1 MPDIVKQNGKLYTFG
16 CSLTRYHWPTWADIL
31 GQSFEN
37 GFENWAN
44 RGAGNRQILERLTE
58 CFVKTNFQPND
69 VIAVQWTDHHRF
81 DYHKWDP
88 KMTESW
94 YPGGNVFTNTHA
106 DQLKFHVIDKVWNE
120 YSFMMHTFNYIYLAK
135 KLVKGV
141 NARVIFILGTDMREQ
156 VQTLRGDRNLLDIYQ
171 DLFRD
176 NIFVEG
182 DLFNYVVEKYDT
194 RLKFKHAI
202 PGQLDDEKVL
212 DQHPTPVMYYQYLRD
227 KIQPKLRGVQIDHDF
242 AVKMEEA
249 VRSQDD
255 YNKIGQAI
263 TDAGYGPNTYYVRGL

>member
-1 MPDIVKQNGKLYTFG
+1 MPNIKQQQGTLYTFG

-37 GFENWAN
+37 GFRNWAN

-58 CFVKTNFQPND
+58 CFTKTHFQAND
-69 VIAVQWTDHHRF
+69 VIIVQWTDHHRF
-81 DYHKWDP
+81 DFHKWDQD
-88 KMTESW
+88 MTESW
-94 YPGGNVFTNTHA
+94 YPGGNVFTNTHS

-120 YSFMMHTFNYIYLAK
+120 YSFMIHTFNYITLAK
-135 KLVKGV
+135 ALVKGCPAKV
-141 NARVIFILGTDMREQ
+141 LFILGQDMREQ
-156 VQTLRGDRNLLDIYQ
+156 VQTLRGDKNLLDIYEN
-171 DLFRD
+171 LFRD

-194 RLKFKHAI
+194 RLKFKHTI

-212 DQHPTPVMYYQYLRD
+212 DQHPTPVMHYQFLRD
-227 KIQPKLRGVQIDHDF
+227 KVQPKLGGIQIDHDF

-249 VRSQDD
+249 VRGCDD
-255 YNKIGQAI
+255 YNNIGQAI
-263 TDAGYGPNTYYVRGL
+263 QDAGYGPNTYYVRGL

>member
-1 MPDIVKQNGKLYTFG
+1 MPNIKQQQGTLYTFG

-37 GFENWAN
+37 GFRNWAN

-58 CFVKTNFQPND
+58 CFTKTHFQAND
-69 VIAVQWTDHHRF
+69 VIIVQWTDHHRF
-81 DYHKWDP
+81 DFHKWDQD
-88 KMTESW
+88 MTESW
-94 YPGGNVFTNTHA
+94 YPGGNVFTNTHS

-120 YSFMMHTFNYIYLAK
+120 YSFMMHTFNYITLAK
-135 KLVKGV
+135 ALVKGCPAKV
-141 NARVIFILGTDMREQ
+141 LFILGQDMREQ
-156 VQTLRGDRNLLDIYQ
+156 VQTLRGDKNLLDIYEN
-171 DLFRD
+171 LFRD

-194 RLKFKHAI
+194 RLKFKHTI

-212 DQHPTPVMYYQYLRD
+212 DQHPTPVMHYQFLRD
-227 KIQPKLRGVQIDHDF
+227 KVQPKLGGIQIDHDF

-249 VRSQDD
+249 VRGCDD
-255 YNKIGQAI
+255 YNNIGQAI
-263 TDAGYGPNTYYVRGL
+263 QNAGYGPNTYYVRGL

>member
-1 MPDIVKQNGKLYTFG
+1 MPNIKQQQGTLYTFG

-37 GFENWAN
+37 GFRNWAN

-58 CFVKTNFQPND
+58 CFTKTHFQAND
-69 VIAVQWTDHHRF
+69 VIIVQWTDHHRF
-81 DYHKWDP
+81 DFHKWDQD
-88 KMTESW
+88 MTESW
-94 YPGGNVFTNTHA
+94 YPGGNVFTNTHS

-120 YSFMMHTFNYIYLAK
+120 YSFMMHTFNYITLAK
-135 KLVKGV
+135 ALVKGCPAKV
-141 NARVIFILGTDMREQ
+141 LFILGQDMREQ
-156 VQTLRGDRNLLDIYQ
+156 VQTLRGDKNLLDIYEN
-171 DLFRD
+171 LFRD

-194 RLKFKHAI
+194 RLKFKHTI

-212 DQHPTPVMYYQYLRD
+212 DQHPTPVMHYQFLRD
-227 KIQPKLRGVQIDHDF
+227 KVQPKLGGIQIDHDF

-249 VRSQDD
+249 VRGCDD
-255 YNKIGQAI
+255 YNNIGQAI
-263 TDAGYGPNTYYVRGL
+263 QDAGYGPNTYYVRGL

>member
-1 MPDIVKQNGKLYTFG
+1 MPNIKQQQGTLYTFG

-37 GFENWAN
+37 GFRNWAN

-58 CFVKTNFQPND
+58 CFTKTHFQAKD
-69 VIAVQWTDHHRF
+69 VIIVQWTDHHRF
-81 DYHKWDP
+81 DFHKWDQD
-88 KMTESW
+88 MTESW
-94 YPGGNVFTNTHA
+94 YPGGNVFTNTHS

-120 YSFMMHTFNYIYLAK
+120 YSFMMHTFNYITLAK
-135 KLVKGV
+135 ALVKGCPAKV
-141 NARVIFILGTDMREQ
+141 LFILGQDMREQ
-156 VQTLRGDRNLLDIYQ
+156 VQTLRGDKNLLDIYEN
-171 DLFRD
+171 LFRD

-194 RLKFKHAI
+194 RLKFKHTI

-212 DQHPTPVMYYQYLRD
+212 DQHPTPVMHYQFLRD
-227 KIQPKLRGVQIDHDF
+227 KVQPKLGGIQIDHDF

-249 VRSQDD
+249 VRGCDD
-255 YNKIGQAI
+255 YNNIGQAI
-263 TDAGYGPNTYYVRGL
+263 QDAGYGPNTYYVRGL